1 MKNYI
6 LLLLSVVL
14 FTFST
19 AQERSN
25 SEVKR
30 NFEKEY
36 KALLKTISDAATTDE
51 IAKAGE
57 KVNAFE
63 LEYKSHRD
71 FLNKALYPD
80 DFDASIEKLKAQFA
94 YSEQKIKAIG
104 ESAARIAE
112 LEVQVATLTAQV
124 NTLTVE
130 NGSLLAQLKEAK
142 LERDS
147 LQKIVAVLRTNIAKR
162 DKAIF
167 ALVDSLFMQYDKNIQ
182 PTGDV
187 QKNQQAK
194 LERSNVLSNIKR
206 AAADNIEFLSSTLLS
221 GSDVAKLYG
230 EQRKFES
237 NWNGVKK
244 LIGDAYLS
252 NKEKARDIPMI
263 DTMISEWRAK
273 VDESFW
279 KALNN
284 LFANAKLSVAP
295 ITSGEET
302 HNNLA
307 RFIDDKINKTGT
319 KGDNDTYAVYEAF
332 EKIWSQELKP
342 VWIPVM
348 KENNMIADNQVADI
362 DTKVQLWYSKV
373 KPTNWLLYATIAG
386 VILVLAL
393 VFYNRMNPKT
403 KTATA

>member
-1 MKNYI
+1 MKQHI
-6 LLLLSVVL
+6 IVLMTVIL
-14 FTFST
+14 FTFSA

-30 NFEKEY
+30 DFEKEY
-36 KALLKTISDAATTDE
+36 KALLKSINDAGTPEE
-51 IAKAGE
+51 IAAVGE
-57 KVNAFE
+57 KVTA
-63 LEYKSHRD
+63 LETNYQTYRE
-71 FLNKALYPD
+71 FLNKALFPD
-80 DFDASIEKLKAQFA
+80 NFDESIQKLKAQFV

-112 LEVQVATLTAQV
+112 LEQQVATLTEEV
-124 NTLTVE
+124 NKLSGE
-130 NGSLLAQLKEAK
+130 NASLLAQLKEAK
-142 LERDS
+142 AERDS
-147 LQKIVAVLRTNIAKR
+147 LQKVVSTLRTNIAKR

-187 QKNQQAK
+187 QKSQQAK

-221 GSDVAKLYG
+221 GTDVAKLYG

-252 NKEKARDIPMI
+252 NKEKSREIPVI
-263 DTMISEWRAK
+263 DTMIAEWRTK

-284 LFANAKLSVAP
+284 LFSAAKLSVAP
-295 ITSGEET
+295 IMTAGEI
-302 HNNLA
+302 HNNLT
-307 RFIDDKINKTGT
+307 RFIDDEINNVGVKSET
-319 KGDNDTYAVYEAF
+319 DPYDTYQAF
-332 EKIWSQELKP
+332 EKIWSEELKP
-342 VWIPVM
+342 VWVPVM
-348 KENNMIADNQVADI
+348 KDNNMITDANVADL

-373 KPTNWLLYATIAG
+373 KPSNWLLYSLIG
-386 VILVLAL
+386 IIVLAVAYIL
-393 VFYNRMNPKT
+393 YGRMKPK
-403 KTATA
+403 KATA